1 MCRWSLLRH
10 LHRYSLVSAAGLF
23 YVCKTDLCLSAVHRG
38 WFSVCHCSET
48 KATIKRQNGSTNIP
62 HCTTV
67 LPVVPHLHR
76 PIGSISANLLSARST
91 QEARF
96 IEVTAIMV
104 NLDELKGE
112 ILTIGETIK
121 ALKSTTP
128 IDKDAIGAAVTS
140 LLAAK
145 QLYADHNNGIG
156 VDGQPFV
163 KDPPSKKDKKKT
175 AAAGTET
182 TVGDAAS
189 KQVGSFIIITF
200 PGIISYSTCDGITQ
214 QFSSIF

>member
-1 MCRWSLLRH
+1 MPVCRPSRLVFRLSLLRNKSNNQTTKVQTLLIH
-10 LHRYSLVSAAGLF
+10 VGTTGTCIDLLEIFLLV
-23 YVCKTDLCLSAVHRG
+23 YRV
-38 WFSVCHCSET
+38 
-48 KATIKRQNGSTNIP
+48 
-62 HCTTV
+62 
-67 LPVVPHLHR
+67 
-76 PIGSISANLLSARST
+76 
-91 QEARF
+91 QESRF
-96 IEVTAIMV
+96 IVVTAIMV

-163 KDPPSKKDKKKT
+163 KDPPSKKDKKKSV
-175 AAAGTET
+175 AAGTET
-182 TVGDAAS
+182 TVGDAS
-189 KQVGSFIIITF
+189 KQVGSFSIITL
-200 PGIISYSTCDGITQ
+200 PGIVPYSTCDGITQ
-214 QFSSIF
+214 PFSSIFLKYD

>member
-1 MCRWSLLRH
+1 
-10 LHRYSLVSAAGLF
+10 
-23 YVCKTDLCLSAVHRG
+23 
-38 WFSVCHCSET
+38 
-48 KATIKRQNGSTNIP
+48 
-62 HCTTV
+62 
-67 LPVVPHLHR
+67 
-76 PIGSISANLLSARST
+76 
-91 QEARF
+91 
-96 IEVTAIMV
+96 MV

>member
-38 WFSVCHCSET
+38 KGDVGFPSVTAPKQKQQSNN
-48 KATIKRQNGSTNIP
+48 KSPN
-62 HCTTV
+62 
-67 LPVVPHLHR
+67 VVDPCWHYRYLHR
-76 PIGSISANLLSARST
+76 PIGIFLLVYLVQVS
-91 QEARF
+91 RF

-189 KQVGSFIIITF
+189 KQVGSFSIITF